1 MGLIL
6 LGGHPLVRPY
16 HFVRASDTVEDPS
29 PRAASNFDDRRPERK
44 GAGLSRSN
52 QASEKQWERLMPP

>member
-16 HFVRASDTVEDPS
+16 HFVRASDTVEGQSPHPTSTIGVPS
-29 PRAASNFDDRRPERK
+29 GKAP
-44 GAGLSRSN
+44 GLSRSN